1 MIRASVLHTKDVSAA
16 MNYPESK
23 WAEDLKAKLSEAAD
37 LYRECIA
44 SHRDRP
50 GAYKLRDHIDPDAEP
65 IDIAR
70 IYMLKSLG
78 AVMQAIIQ
86 LPEFSDPAGRAL
98 MPLHDLAQAL
108 RGLNEGRRSELLETR
123 KADQRL
129 RHPVEAQRQAL
140 AVALVEFFEQAGL
153 KNAEARNEVA
163 RILGKTGFVGRKGGP
178 ISAQTLFEWEAQITV
193 EGDGSPRRE
202 VLAQY
207 RAVLFPPAE
216 CAPTVA
222 EARAL
227 ALSMAQSLPFQS
239 QI

>member
-1 MIRASVLHTKDVSAA
+1 MSRASELHTKDVSTA
-16 MNYPESK
+16 MNYPESE

-37 LYRECIA
+37 LYRECLA

-50 GAYKLRDHIDPDAEP
+50 GAYELRDRIDPDAEP
-65 IDIAR
+65 IDVAR

-78 AVMQAIIQ
+78 AVMGALTK
-86 LPEFSDPAGRAL
+86 LPEFSDSAGREF

-108 RGLNEGRRSELLETR
+108 RGLNEGRRSELLDTR
-123 KADQRL
+123 KAGQRS

-140 AVALVEFFEQAGL
+140 AVALVEFFERAGL

-163 RILGKTGFVGRKGGP
+163 RILGDAGFTGRKGGA
-178 ISAQTLFEWEAQITV
+178 ISSQTLFEWKEQIRG
-193 EGDGSPRRE
+193 EDDGSPRQE

-207 RAVLFPPAE
+207 RAVLFPTE
-216 CAPTVA
+216 MWAPTVA

-227 ALSMAQSLPFQS
+227 ALSMAQSLLFQS